1 MFNFLGFLIFSNF
14 IVLGHSLYSV
24 AFECGKPAIYLNNE
38 FWVTDFTQDCLED
51 ELSILNY
58 CKKVYSERNITAVIA
73 SPPIDVVLSD
83 WCEFEHRKL
92 AKCQKVDGERHEI
105 RPFICL
111 DNIPMS
117 KLFTPVGCQLSSLD
131 NDRSYVCE
139 NYKFWEN
146 STREAC
152 LRRNM
157 RFQNYLPFKP
167 CIREKDF
174 GSMYFAAAKVVC
186 CENLDSEFTKSA
198 VVMKPFTNLGNNT
211 SSMSHKLNSLGNKLT
226 STENDAWDSDKT
238 VTNYLSSTKQN
249 SSGLLIP
256 ERERYSQAKLA
267 LSNDLHKREK
277 VLEQEFSSEE
287 SLISPKDWLN
297 EPVKSQLEEDSLVQE
312 FRSKFIKLEN
322 QSERNRETL
331 ETIHHQR
338 IEAQMLERR
347 NAMQNA
353 WEKAM
358 NIKNPNNFTLFET
371 LKRLFRVVEHDRSH
385 YVKRFEHLRNMEL
398 PEAAQQLASIK
409 DRLVELDILLNKS
422 LEKINLHPELNSSLL
437 TYANYLRN
445 NKYRKLEA
453 QSKAVL
459 FADITLP
466 DMIKLPTFQEQASLK
481 AEKIIA
487 KHRHHLEPLYL
498 DKLATNKSNKSW
510 IKPPKRQKM
519 LTDHLFGGNQNKNFS
534 HSHQMKTTT
543 IIPTLYNLV
552 DIDAKSLLSTVDYS
566 SSLSINQNQR
576 TPHMNSSEI
585 TENKTTVQFGSYQ
598 NISVAMLHSD
608 PAFNTSN
615 SSTVINLSTQIHV
628 HKTTYILLILLGIVL
643 CFICLFIVLR
653 RYFASI
659 RYNRK
664 GYTLTVVEVD
674 EVIAPKVNSPQFLP
688 VKHNRLRNTSK
699 SITNHHHHNDLI
711 HNWQL
716 NGYENP
722 AYKFNSNK
730 TDRFNNTNR
739 YHHLGLFHQ
748 DNSFDDFEI

>member
-1 MFNFLGFLIFSNF
+1 MVILIPFVNFR
-14 IVLGHSLYSV
+14 
-24 AFECGKPAIYLNNE
+24 KE
-38 FWVTDFTQDCLED
+38 FW
-51 ELSILNY
+51 
-58 CKKVYSERNITAVIA
+58 
-73 SPPIDVVLSD
+73 
-83 WCEFEHRKL
+83 
-92 AKCQKVDGERHEI
+92 
-105 RPFICL
+105 
-111 DNIPMS
+111 
-117 KLFTPVGCQLSSLD
+117 
-131 NDRSYVCE
+131 
-139 NYKFWEN
+139 
-146 STREAC
+146 
-152 LRRNM
+152 
-157 RFQNYLPFKP
+157 
-167 CIREKDF
+167 
-174 GSMYFAAAKVVC
+174 
-186 CENLDSEFTKSA
+186 
-198 VVMKPFTNLGNNT
+198 
-211 SSMSHKLNSLGNKLT
+211 
-226 STENDAWDSDKT
+226 
-238 VTNYLSSTKQN
+238 
-249 SSGLLIP
+249 
-256 ERERYSQAKLA
+256 
-267 LSNDLHKREK
+267 
-277 VLEQEFSSEE
+277 
-287 SLISPKDWLN
+287 
-297 EPVKSQLEEDSLVQE
+297 
-312 FRSKFIKLEN
+312 SKFIKLEN
-322 QSERNRETL
+322 QSERDRETL

-353 WEKAM
+353 WEKAV

-487 KHRHHLEPLYL
+487 KYHF
-498 DKLATNKSNKSW
+498 SN
-510 IKPPKRQKM
+510 
-519 LTDHLFGGNQNKNFS
+519 
-534 HSHQMKTTT
+534 SHQMKTTT
-543 IIPTLYNLV
+543 IIPTVYNLV

-608 PAFNTSN
+608 PALNTSN
-615 SSTVINLSTQIHV
+615 SSTVINLSTQIHFYALFV
-628 HKTTYILLILLGIVL
+628 
-643 CFICLFIVLR
+643 LFIVLR

-699 SITNHHHHNDLI
+699 STNHHHHNDLI